1 MKIMILSAAAG
12 GGHLR
17 AAHAVEDY
25 IKQNVPNA
33 EVLVADAL
41 KNVSAALDWTCCDG
55 YKLIAKNAPKFFG
68 SLYKA
73 TNKDTPLNSL
83 MVRINHSAAQ
93 KLIPLLEKEN
103 PDVIL
108 STYPFAT
115 EMISNLKREGVLKV
129 PLICLM
135 TDYGPHMA
143 WIASN
148 VDAYVVSTADM
159 IDEME
164 TMGVPRVLV
173 HPFGIPVGD
182 AFFKKED
189 RRSVRIRLGLDPD
202 KPTILIMAGSFGV
215 TRVLRIYERIT
226 ALPQDF
232 QMVVITGKNER
243 LYEMFKEKAVPHSKK
258 PTKLIYFTDEVESY
272 MHASDLLVTKPG
284 GLTVSE
290 ALACGIPLAVFDAI
304 PGQEED
310 NTDFL
315 LNHNMAVELGS
326 GKDCAAIIS
335 DLLSNEEELKKMR
348 ASCEEFDKTDSK
360 RQIFSLMEDLM
371 KVYHTGPYA
380 AVPSPQERLKSLNN
394 PT

>member
-1 MKIMILSAAAG
+1 
-12 GGHLR
+12 
-17 AAHAVEDY
+17 
-25 IKQNVPNA
+25 
-33 EVLVADAL
+33 
-41 KNVSAALDWTCCDG
+41 
-55 YKLIAKNAPKFFG
+55 
-68 SLYKA
+68 
-73 TNKDTPLNSL
+73 
-83 MVRINHSAAQ
+83 
-93 KLIPLLEKEN
+93 
-103 PDVIL
+103 
-108 STYPFAT
+108 
-115 EMISNLKREGVLKV
+115 
-129 PLICLM
+129 
-135 TDYGPHMA
+135 
-143 WIASN
+143 
-148 VDAYVVSTADM
+148 
-159 IDEME
+159 
-164 TMGVPRVLV
+164 
-173 HPFGIPVGD
+173 
-182 AFFKKED
+182 
-189 RRSVRIRLGLDPD
+189 
-202 KPTILIMAGSFGV
+202 
-215 TRVLRIYERIT
+215 
-226 ALPQDF
+226 
-232 QMVVITGKNER
+232 MVVITGKNER

-258 PTKLIYFTDEVESY
+258 STKLIYFTDEVESY

-360 RQIFSLMEDLM
+360 KQIFSLMEDLM